1 MFKNVASQKVV
12 LYAYNSTTGA
22 PVTGLTT
29 GATFAPYVSING
41 AAPAA
46 LGTTT
51 VTELDATNL
60 PGWYA
65 VQPSQSE
72 TNGDMLLFGGKSS
85 TSNVY
90 INGFPI
96 FTDPPNYTTF
106 SIDSSGNAKADVAK
120 LLGTAWLTPGVAGT
134 PDVNAKQLG
143 GTAQTGRDVGASVL
157 LSAGTGA
164 GQLDFTSGVVKSNLV
179 QILATALTETAGLL
193 AGGFKKFFN
202 VVAPTLTCL
211 GVDQTGDNFARLGAP
226 AGASVSADVAA
237 INAKTTNLPA
247 APASTTNITAGTMTT
262 VTTLTNLPS
271 IPNNWLTAA
280 GIAAAALN
288 GKGDWSTVTP
298 INLTAAQIATGI
310 FQDATAGDFTV
321 AGSIGKSIM
330 NGVALGT
337 GLTVNDLTT
346 KTGYALTSAYDFAK
360 GTVAMTESYAANG
373 VAPTPVQALMAIH
386 QDAMQFGISGVNYTV
401 KKLDNSTTAFIKT
414 LDSAVTP
421 TAAVR
426 T

>member
-65 VQPSQSE
+65 VQPSQGE

-96 FTDPPNYTTF
+96 FTDPPNYTTL
-106 SIDSSGNAKADVAK
+106 SVDGSGRVDVIK
-120 LLGTAWLTPGVAGT
+120 VAGT
-134 PDVNAKQLG
+134 TQ
-143 GTAQTGRDVGASVL
+143 TARDIGASVL
-157 LSAGTGA
+157 LAAAQKVDVDTIKTQAVTCAAGVTVLASVGTA
-164 GQLDFTSGVVKSNLV
+164 ATS
-179 QILATALTETAGLL
+179 TA
-193 AGGFKKFFN
+193 
-202 VVAPTLTCL
+202 
-211 GVDQTGDNFARLGAP
+211 QTGDNFARLGAP
-226 AGASVSADVAA
+226 AVTVSADIAA
-237 INAKTTNLPA
+237 IQAKTVNLPA
-247 APASTTNITAGTMTT
+247 APASTTNITAGTIST

-288 GKGDWSTVTP
+288 GKGDWSTVNPT
-298 INLTAAQIATGI
+298 NLTAAQIATGI
-310 FQDATAGDFTV
+310 FQDTTAGDFTL
-321 AGSIGKSIM
+321 AGSFGKSVM

-337 GLTVNDLTT
+337 GLTINDLTT
-346 KTGYALTSAYDFAK
+346 KTGYALTAAYDFAK

-426 T
+426 I

>member
-65 VQPSQSE
+65 VQPSQGE

-96 FTDPPNYTTF
+96 FTDPPNYTTA
-106 SIDSSGNAKADVAK
+106 SIDGNGRIDVIK
-120 LLGTAWLTPGVAGT
+120 IAGT
-134 PDVNAKQLG
+134 TQ
-143 GTAQTGRDVGASVL
+143 TARDIGASVL
-157 LSAGTGA
+157 LSTGTGT

-202 VVAPTLTCL
+202 VAAPTLTCL

-237 INAKTTNLPA
+237 VKSDTGTILTDVNSGAGAIYTRIGAPAGASIAADIAAVNAKTTNLPA
-247 APASTTNITAGTMTT
+247 APASTTNITAA
-262 VTTLTNLPS
+262 S
-271 IPNNWLTAA
+271 
-280 GIAAAALN
+280 
-288 GKGDWSTVTP
+288 
-298 INLTAAQIATGI
+298 
-310 FQDATAGDFTV
+310 
-321 AGSIGKSIM
+321 
-330 NGVALGT
+330 GV
-337 GLTVNDLTT
+337 
-346 KTGYALTSAYDFAK
+346 ALTSAYDFAK